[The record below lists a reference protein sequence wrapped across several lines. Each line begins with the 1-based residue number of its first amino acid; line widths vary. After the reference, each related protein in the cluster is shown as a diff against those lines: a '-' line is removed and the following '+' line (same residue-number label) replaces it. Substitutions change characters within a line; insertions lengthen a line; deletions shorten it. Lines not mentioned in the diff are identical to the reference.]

1 MKIAVHRREPWTVL
15 ALEGDLDL
23 DTGPGVYLQFQ
34 RELLQGHTQFVID
47 MDGVDIVDSSGLG
60 VLVRCYRDARSR
72 GGEVALQK
80 VREPVG
86 RILEFT
92 RLDSI
97 LRILPLAADAS
108 ADASASADVNAD
120 SGAGDPPADVRLE
133 AA

>member
-1 MKIAVHRREPWTVL
+1 MKIAVQRREPWTVL
-15 ALEGDLDL
+15 ALDGDLDL

-34 RELLQGHTQFVID
+34 RELLQGRTQFIID
-47 MDGVDIVDSSGLG
+47 MDGVDVVDSSGLG

-72 GGEVALQK
+72 GGEVALQN
-80 VREPVG
+80 VRKPVE

-97 LRILPLAADAS
+97 FRILPLAGVVAADA
-108 ADASASADVNAD
+108 D
-120 SGAGDPPADVRLE
+120 DPTANVHLR

>member
-1 MKIAVHRREPWTVL
+1 MKIAVQRAELWTVL
-15 ALEGDLDL
+15 ALDGDLDL

-34 RELLQGHTQFVID
+34 RELLEGRTHFVID
-47 MDGVDIVDSSGLG
+47 MDGVRFVDSSGLG

-80 VREPVG
+80 VQEPIE

-97 LRILPLAADAS
+97 FRILPPGARS
-108 ADASASADVNAD
+108 ALPSDRT
-120 SGAGDPPADVRLE
+120 RLE
-133 AA
+133 VA

>member
-1 MKIAVHRREPWTVL
+1 MKIAVQRRELWTVL
-15 ALEGDLDL
+15 ALDGDLDL

-34 RELLQGHTQFVID
+34 RELLQGHTHFVID
-47 MDGVDIVDSSGLG
+47 MNGVDVVDSSGLG

-80 VREPVG
+80 VREPVE

-97 LRILPLAADAS
+97 FRILPLATES
-108 ADASASADVNAD
+108 NADVSAN
-120 SGAGDPPADVRLE
+120 DPPVDVRLE

>member
-1 MKIAVHRREPWTVL
+1 MKIAVQRREPWTVL

-34 RELLQGHTQFVID
+34 RELLQGRTQFVID
-47 MDGVDIVDSSGLG
+47 LDGVDVVDSSGLG

-72 GGEVALQK
+72 GGEVTLQR
-80 VREPVG
+80 VRKPVE

-97 LRILPLAADAS
+97 FRILPPGVDAGADDPS
-108 ADASASADVNAD
+108 VNA
-120 SGAGDPPADVRLE
+120 RLE

>member
-1 MKIAVHRREPWTVL
+1 MRIAVQRKEPWTVL
-15 ALEGDLDL
+15 ALDGDLDL

-47 MDGVDIVDSSGLG
+47 MDGVGVVDSSGLG

-72 GGEVALQK
+72 GGEVALQH
-80 VREPVG
+80 VREPVE

-97 LRILPLAADAS
+97 FRILPLGADA
-108 ADASASADVNAD
+108 AVDAA
-120 SGAGDPPADVRLE
+120 AGDFPVSVRLE

>member
-1 MKIAVHRREPWTVL
+1 MKIAVKRNAPWTVL
-15 ALEGDLDL
+15 ALDGDLDL

-34 RELLQGHTQFVID
+34 RELLQGHTHFVID
-47 MDGVDIVDSSGLG
+47 MSGVDVVDSSGLG

-80 VREPVG
+80 VREPVE

-97 LRILPLAADAS
+97 FRILPLATEAN
-108 ADASASADVNAD
+108 ADVSAN
-120 SGAGDPPADVRLE
+120 DPPVDVRLE